1 MSVFSL
7 STFSLSTLVAVGAAL
22 WVWPAPG
29 WALHRVVGD
38 PVSVMGEHDSAH
50 PRPGPDDPFA
60 VAASFDL
67 FAVCLRAGMPIA
79 AAAGVVSRSAP
90 PGLARP
96 LASAAE
102 LLGLGADPEHAW
114 RRQRPPAAEGR
125 RPTGKEVDADR
136 FEALAT
142 LARRSARSGSSL
154 SGGLTELADSTRREA
169 HDDALAAAERAG
181 VAISGPLGLCF
192 LPAFVC
198 LGIVPVVVGLA
209 GSVLGG

>member
-1 MSVFSL
+1 MIAFSL
-7 STFSLSTLVAVGAAL
+7 VAAGAAL
-22 WVWPAPG
+22 WVWPAPS
-29 WALHRVVGD
+29 WALYRVVGD
-38 PVSVMGEHDSAH
+38 AASAMAVRDSAH
-50 PRPGPDDPFA
+50 PRPGSDDPFA

-79 AAAGVVSRSAP
+79 AAAGVVSSSAP
-90 PGLARP
+90 PGLAGP

-114 RRQRPPAAEGR
+114 RRHGAPVVDGR
-125 RPTGKEVDADR
+125 RAARTDVDGDR

-154 SGGLTELADSTRREA
+154 SGGLAELADSTRRDA